1 MFGKGLEF
9 WAVLVGMSLY
19 VATRDAEKEA
29 LKTRLAKTAASA
41 FLAYGMSD
49 DFAGYVGNNETFAAV
64 IIMGFGLFALDLGT
78 ALLLDREF
86 IKELI
91 RNKIGKGDRDG

>member
-1 MFGKGLEF
+1 MFGKGLEY

-49 DFAGYVGNNETFAAV
+49 DFAGYVSNNETFAAV

-78 ALLLDREF
+78 ALLMDREF
-86 IKELI
+86 IKDLI
-91 RNKIGKGDRDG
+91 KSKLGKGNGN